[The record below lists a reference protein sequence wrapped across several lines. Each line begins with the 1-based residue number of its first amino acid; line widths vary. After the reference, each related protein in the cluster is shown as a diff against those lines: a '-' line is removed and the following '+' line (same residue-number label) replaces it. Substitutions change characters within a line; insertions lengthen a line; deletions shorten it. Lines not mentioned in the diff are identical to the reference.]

1 VSATTLDLDIDAG
14 GSYLSYVTWYDE
26 DAVRVDL
33 TAGGY
38 TAALTIKDA
47 GTLDVLLSLV
57 SGGADPD
64 SRIDLEVD
72 STQNDDYGEV
82 APSSTGVITIF
93 INAVDTATLSG
104 LAGVY
109 DLILTPTAGAEH
121 AIKLTKGAVNLDT
134 LITT

>member
-1 VSATTLDLDIDAG
+1 MAATTLDLTIDAG
-14 GSYLSYVTWYDE
+14 GSFRELITWYDE
-26 DAVRVDL
+26 DGVRVDL
-33 TAGGY
+33 AGGGY

-47 GTLDVLLSLV
+47 STFDVLLSLV

-82 APSSTGVITIF
+82 APDNTGVITVF

-109 DLILTPTAGAEH
+109 DLILTPTAEAEH
-121 AIKLTKGAVNLDT
+121 AIKLTKGAVITDV

>member
-1 VSATTLDLDIDAG
+1 MAQTLDLDISTG
-14 GSYLSYVTWYDE
+14 GAYISYLTWYDE
-26 DAVRVDL
+26 TATRVDL

-38 TAALTIKDA
+38 TAALKIKDA
-47 GTLDVLLSLV
+47 GDATLLLTLA

-82 APSSTGVITIF
+82 SPSSTGVITIF
-93 INAVDTATLSG
+93 INAVDSATLSG

-109 DLILTPTAGAEH
+109 DLIMTPTAGAEH
-121 AIKLTKGAVNLDT
+121 AIKLVKGSVNLDT
-134 LITT
+134 LVTT